1 MEKESPEKENVE
13 LQGLNQ
19 SSLPSL
25 NVWQRLAGVLTNPRQ
40 TFADI
45 VAHPRFAAGLV
56 VLCIVN
62 LLVAILVLPKLRTF
76 ILWSFEQQAP
86 QLGPGAA
93 MAKEMAVA
101 GATFGVIAASVAG
114 PLLFALLMAVLLFFF
129 GYLVKSRAPFRAL
142 FAVGVFA
149 YVPATIASIIQ
160 SALVASRPAEQF
172 DQVTTS
178 LAMFLP
184 AGAEGLL
191 HRVLSLVDPLGLW
204 SLALVALGGA
214 VAYKTGFGKAAAY
227 LFVLWAIYVA
237 VAAVKIT
244 SLFPKAAGGF

>member
-1 MEKESPEKENVE
+1 LEKEYPEKENIE
-13 LQGLNQ
+13 LQGPDQ

-25 NVWQRLAGVLTNPRQ
+25 NVWQRLAGVLTSPRQ
-40 TFADI
+40 TFTDT
-45 VAHPRFAAGLV
+45 VAHPRFATGLV
-56 VLCIVN
+56 ILCAVN
-62 LLVAILVLPKLRTF
+62 LLAALLILPKVRAFT
-76 ILWSFEQQAP
+76 LWVIEQAP

-101 GATFGVIAASVAG
+101 GATFGVIAAAVAG
-114 PLLFALLMAVLLFFF
+114 PLFFALLMAILLFFF
-129 GYLVKSRAPFRAL
+129 GYLAKNRAPFRAL

-149 YVPATIASIIQ
+149 YVPATIAGLIASTLI
-160 SALVASRPAEQF
+160 ASRPAEHMKG
-172 DQVTTS
+172 VTTS

-184 AGAEGLL
+184 AGAEGLP

-237 VAAVKIT
+237 AAALVIPLL
-244 SLFPKAAGGF
+244 SPKAAGGF